1 MNAER
6 NMQQAPPSS
15 SISSSFSSRATKK
28 ILIVDDDFDIT
39 STFKMG
45 LESKGFKVDT
55 FNDPEEALSNF
66 KAGIYDLLLLDVRM
80 PRINGFQLYEEL
92 KKIDDKTKIC
102 FITAFEVYYR
112 SLREE
117 FPELKVD
124 CFIKKPVEIEQLAER
139 IQSELG

>member
-1 MNAER
+1 MNAKR
-6 NMQQAPPSS
+6 NMQQAPPS

-28 ILIVDDDFDIT
+28 ILIVDDEFDIT

-112 SLREE
+112 SLREQ
-117 FPELKVD
+117 FPEVKVD
-124 CFIKKPVEIEQLAER
+124 CFIKKPVEIEELARR

>member
-1 MNAER
+1 MNAKR
-6 NMQQAPPSS
+6 NMQQAPPS

-28 ILIVDDDFDIT
+28 ILIVDDEFDIT

-112 SLREE
+112 SLREQ
-117 FPELKVD
+117 FPEVKVD
-124 CFIKKPVEIEQLAER
+124 CFIKKPIEIEELARR

>member
-1 MNAER
+1 MNAKR
-6 NMQQAPPSS
+6 NMQRAPPS

-28 ILIVDDDFDIT
+28 ILIVDDEFDIT

-92 KKIDDKTKIC
+92 KKIDDKIKIC

-112 SLREE
+112 SLREQ
-117 FPELKVD
+117 FPEVKVD
-124 CFIKKPVEIEQLAER
+124 CFIKKPIEIEELARR